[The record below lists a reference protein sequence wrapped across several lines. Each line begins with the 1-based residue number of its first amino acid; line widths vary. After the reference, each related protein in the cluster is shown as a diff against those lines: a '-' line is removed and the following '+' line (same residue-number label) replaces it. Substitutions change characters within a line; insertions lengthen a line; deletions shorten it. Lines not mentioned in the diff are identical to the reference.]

1 MFYLICFFFFCFQEE
16 AEKKEAKKAGKKITV
31 TELPIEAFTH
41 GYSQVELNN
50 YIEQEVS
57 GNCFCKFKPSVF
69 FLYLFL

>member
-1 MFYLICFFFFCFQEE
+1 MFTITLVFVICLQEE

-57 GNCFCKFKPSVF
+57 ISIFIVVI
-69 FLYLFL
+69 FLYLYWIM